1 MRHYV
6 GNRESTPGFDENWFE
21 RFCNGDKRVMKV
33 VFDRYYPKLVVYAEK
48 YLFDLNEAEEI
59 GLIALE
65 TAWERRNTY
74 ESSRHLNNE
83 LYIIA
88 RNESI
93 TLLRKHG
100 REDKKVLALERLQS
114 DAFDVNRAVDP
125 ERARAEALS
134 RVWQEIYEALDKRS
148 ADMLRLHF
156 KAGLPDAEIAEMHQT
171 TVGNVQ
177 QRRSRALDKLRK
189 LWGKDRFWMVIIFLV
204 SKLP

>member
-1 MRHYV
+1 M
-6 GNRESTPGFDENWFE
+6 PGFDENWFE
-21 RFCNGDKRVMKV
+21 RFCNGDDRAMTV
-33 VFDRYYPKLVVYAEK
+33 VFNTYFRKLVFHANK
-48 YLFDLNEAEEI
+48 YLQNPDEAEDI

-65 TAWERRNTY
+65 IAWERRKTY
-74 ESSRHLNNE
+74 RSREHLDSG
-83 LYIIA
+83 LYFNA

-93 TLLRKHG
+93 TLLRKRG

-125 ERARAEALS
+125 ERARAEALNG
-134 RVWQEIYEALDKRS
+134 VWQEIYEALDKRS

-156 KAGLPDAEIAEMHQT
+156 KAGLPDAEIAEVHQT

-177 QRRSRALDKLRK
+177 QRRFRALEKLRK